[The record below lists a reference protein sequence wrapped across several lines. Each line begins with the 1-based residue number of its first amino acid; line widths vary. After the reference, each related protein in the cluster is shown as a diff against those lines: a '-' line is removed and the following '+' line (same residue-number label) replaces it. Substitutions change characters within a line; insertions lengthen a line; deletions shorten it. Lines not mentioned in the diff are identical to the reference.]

1 MPQYFFSW
9 KETCVNNKKIYIVQE
24 LLGFAKEQKEV

>member
-1 MPQYFFSW
+1 MPQYLFSG
-9 KETCVNNKKIYIVQE
+9 KETCVNKKTYIVQE